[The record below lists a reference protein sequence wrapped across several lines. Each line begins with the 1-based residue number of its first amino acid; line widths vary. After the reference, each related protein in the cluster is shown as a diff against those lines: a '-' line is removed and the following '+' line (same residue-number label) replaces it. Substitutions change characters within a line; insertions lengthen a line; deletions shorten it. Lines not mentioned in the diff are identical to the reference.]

1 MRAAFALL
9 ALLLVGCTAKGNQ
22 GAGAAADLAANAFDL
37 TANAAEPRMAP
48 MGDDEPAPPEP
59 PRPRPYSGPAYFP
72 ASLGVPTLRCRYDR
86 ARLQPVLSDFVR
98 DWYSR
103 QLAAAAE
110 PSLYLAS
117 QAPRPAGSAT
127 LRFTWL
133 RSFHAPVT
141 IRIETAG
148 PGRHRLVAKQLSGAG
163 GYEPGH
169 VERTI
174 DRVLSAE
181 EVGRLQAI
189 LARARVF
196 ALAPD
201 PCRGGTDGSEW
212 IFESVDAGGYH
223 YAAVWSPD
231 DGPAHA
237 LGRFLM
243 GLTGWEFS
251 DIY

>member
-9 ALLLVGCTAKGNQ
+9 ALLAGCAATGDQ
-22 GAGAAADLAANAFDL
+22 GAGAAADLASNAFDL
-37 TANAAEPRMAP
+37 TANSAEPGMAP
-48 MGDDEPAPPEP
+48 AGDNVVTIVEPW
-59 PRPRPYSGPAYFP
+59 RPRYAGPAYFP
-72 ASLGVPTLRCRYDR
+72 AALGEPTIRCPWSET
-86 ARLQPVLSDFVR
+86 RLQPILSDFER
-98 DWYSR
+98 DWYSSF
-103 QLAAAAE
+103 LASAAE

-117 QAPRPAGSAT
+117 QSQRPPGSAT

-133 RSFHAPVT
+133 RSFHAPVA

-169 VERTI
+169 VEKTI
-174 DRVLSAE
+174 DRVLTAE
-181 EVGRLQAI
+181 EAGRLQAM

-196 ALAPD
+196 GLTPD
-201 PCRGGTDGSEW
+201 PCRGGTDGSGW

-231 DGPAHA
+231 DGPANA

-243 GLTGWEFS
+243 GLAGWEFGQV
-251 DIY
+251 Y